1 MIFLISNQIKL
12 NVSNP
17 YMIGCRSLFAIP
29 GLWLL
34 SLALA
39 GAKQRGEGNLSL
51 PIGLRTGILTANF
64 VLQTGGF
71 LTYQLNAPFWLTGI
85 HPWQTFGGIVGLTFC
100 VALAILLYPRQPRRR
115 KKPRV
120 IFD

>member
-100 VALAILLYPRQPRRR
+100 VALAILLYPQQPRRR